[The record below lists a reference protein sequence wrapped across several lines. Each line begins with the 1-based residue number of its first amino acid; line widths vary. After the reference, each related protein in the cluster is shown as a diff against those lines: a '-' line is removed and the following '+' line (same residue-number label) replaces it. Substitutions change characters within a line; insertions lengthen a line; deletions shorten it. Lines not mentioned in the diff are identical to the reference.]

1 MLPTALFGTG
11 CNANPYKPSEE
22 KNSSF
27 KDFKMTIEYITTKC
41 MSTIVLA
48 LSPSDRWAAA
58 KDIQTGSSLP
68 SWFMWSVGIALTI
81 LAASVLATIYKQRS
95 QRVRRTK

>member
-1 MLPTALFGTG
+1 
-11 CNANPYKPSEE
+11 
-22 KNSSF
+22 
-27 KDFKMTIEYITTKC
+27 MTIEYITTKC

-48 LSPSDRWAAA
+48 LTPLDRWAAA
-58 KDIQTGSSLP
+58 REFNTDSTLP